1 MRSPEA
7 ARRTVVFLL
16 IVMAVLFAALGTWSL
31 AARSAIPLTLD
42 GTVTQVEVRQEK
54 HPGVDDVW
62 MVSIDGKPR
71 HLDSKLAAEL
81 EVGDRIRKDRWE
93 THLDVNATTRHLA
106 YSADA
111 RAMFGVAPLSLLL
124 AALLTLPGRCF
135 TSRRR
140 RC

>member
-7 ARRTVVFLL
+7 ARRTVVLL
-16 IVMAVLFAALGTWSL
+16 LVIMAVLFAALGAWSL
-31 AARSAIPLTLD
+31 AARSAIPLALD
-42 GTVTQVEVRQEK
+42 GTITQVEVREEK

-62 MVSIDGKPR
+62 IVSIDGEPR
-71 HLDSKLAAEL
+71 HLDSELAAEL

-93 THLDVNATTRHLA
+93 THLDVNDATRDLVF
-106 YSADA
+106 SDDA

-124 AALLTLPGRCF
+124 AALLALPGRWF

-140 RC
+140 R

>member
-7 ARRTVVFLL
+7 VRRTVVLL
-16 IVMAVLFAALGTWSL
+16 LVIMAVLFAALGAWSL
-31 AARSAIPLTLD
+31 AARSTIPLALD
-42 GTVTQVEVRQEK
+42 GTVTQVEVREEK

-62 MVSIDGKPR
+62 MVSIDGEPR
-71 HLDSKLAAEL
+71 HLDSELAAEL

-93 THLDVNATTRHLA
+93 THLDVNDATRDLVL
-106 YSADA
+106 SDDA

-124 AALLTLPGRCF
+124 AALLALPGRWF

-140 RC
+140 R